1 MQTISIELEDAL
13 YDDLVEQGIDIKS
26 KIKDFI
32 YDLLDD
38 GYPAIS
44 FEEAKKRVSD
54 AVKEY
59 KSGKGIYYTEE
70 EYEKEMKNFFESLWE
85 L

>member
-44 FEEAKKRVSD
+44 FEEAKKRVSE
-54 AVKEY
+54 AVEEY
-59 KSGKGIYYTEE
+59 ESGKGIYYESNDE
-70 EYEKEMKNFFESLWE
+70 FWDNIEKRLIEKYS
-85 L
+85 